1 MITLLDFTFSLLL
14 SLIINIDFNEAAEG
28 GTDNEHL
35 AAIWKGKKYIKRMFQ
50 SPQYTVVILENL
62 GELEFLVLESIGYS
76 NALAINFI
84 EDIDENRDR
93 DSTEHGL
100 RRYYTRYTI

>member
-1 MITLLDFTFSLLL
+1 M
-14 SLIINIDFNEAAEG
+14 
-28 GTDNEHL
+28 
-35 AAIWKGKKYIKRMFQ
+35 
-50 SPQYTVVILENL
+50 ILENL

-100 RRYYTRYTI
+100 GRYYTRYTI